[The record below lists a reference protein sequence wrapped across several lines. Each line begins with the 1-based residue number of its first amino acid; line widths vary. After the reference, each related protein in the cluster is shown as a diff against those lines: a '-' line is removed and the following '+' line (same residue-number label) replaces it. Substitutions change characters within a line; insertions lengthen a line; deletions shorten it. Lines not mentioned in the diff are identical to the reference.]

1 MRNPALAALI
11 LLGIASPSAAQ
22 DMARYNRIDLVRP
35 DAPSLAKHGEHAIGV
50 RTIEVVNKDQ
60 IDIVNVTAGKEP
72 PRYDRKLTL
81 EVWYPA
87 AIRTGTPASAAGAGS
102 SSGMVEAGMPT
113 GAYRGVLLRDGKT
126 QVTLY
131 GKAVRDAPPKE
142 ITAGQAPYPLV
153 IISHGYPGNR
163 FLLSHL
169 AENLATKGYV
179 AVTIDHT
186 DSTYSDQGKFGS
198 TLVNRPLDQIFVLNT
213 IDRIAKE
220 GSHFLSG
227 LVDAS
232 RTGLIGYSM
241 GGYGA
246 VISAGAGVTKEAVAY
261 ESGVPG
267 GTLAVHLAGSE
278 TQSKLHDERIKA
290 VVAIAPWGMQRGFW
304 NQEGLTRIRTPM
316 LYVAGSKDDVSGYE
330 NGVRALYEGT
340 VNADRYLLTFENA
353 NHNAAA
359 PIPAPVESW
368 QAADNANATSFNHY
382 ADPVWDTV
390 RMNNIAQHFVTAF
403 LGRYVKL
410 DQDLGS
416 YLDVPVERAND
427 AIYAANKDGTLK
439 PEHTYWKGFANRTAK
454 GLVLERKAAGSN

>member
-1 MRNPALAALI
+1 VRRATLAMSI
-11 LLGIASPSAAQ
+11 LFAVTASSFAQ
-22 DMARYNRIDLVRP
+22 DMGHNNRIDLIRP
-35 DAPSLAKHGEHAIGV
+35 DAPALARHGEHAIGV
-50 RTIEVVNKDQ
+50 RTIAVVNQNQVDVLKA
-60 IDIVNVTAGKEP
+60 VAGQEP

-87 AIRTGTPASAAGAGS
+87 EVQGNQP
-102 SSGMVEAGMPT
+102 
-113 GAYRGVLLRDGKT
+113 GAYPGVLLRDGKT

-131 GKAVRDAPPKE
+131 GKAARDAVPKR
-142 ITAGQAPYPLV
+142 AASGSYPLV

-179 AVTIDHT
+179 VAAIDHT
-186 DSTYSDQGKFGS
+186 DSTYADQGKFGS
-198 TLVNRPLDQIFVLNT
+198 TLVNRPLDQIFVLNEV
-213 IDRIAKE
+213 DRLSKE
-220 GSHFLSG
+220 NGHFLNG

-246 VISAGAGVTKEAVAY
+246 VITAGAGVSKEAVAY
-261 ESGVPG
+261 DAGVPQG
-267 GTLAVHLAGSE
+267 LLSVHLAGSE
-278 TQSKLHDERIKA
+278 THAKLPDQRIKG

-304 NQEGLTRIRTPM
+304 NQEGLSGIRTPI
-316 LYVAGSKDDVSGYE
+316 LYVAGSKDDVSGYD
-330 NGVRALYEGT
+330 NGVRALYTGT
-340 VNADRYLLTFENA
+340 TSADRYLLTFENA

-368 QAADNANATSFNHY
+368 QMAEGVTSPPFNHY
-382 ADPVWDTV
+382 ADAVWDTV

-403 LGRYVKL
+403 LGRYVKT
-410 DQDLGS
+410 DAELGS

-427 AIYAANKDGTLK
+427 AVFAANKDGTFK
-439 PEHTYWKGFANRTAK
+439 PEHTYWKGFANRTAL
-454 GLVLERKAAGSN
+454 GLTLERGRKSAN

>member
-1 MRNPALAALI
+1 MKPLALTAAV
-11 LLGIASPSAAQ
+11 LLTAAIPSAAQ
-22 DMARYNRIDLVRP
+22 DMSHHNRIDLVRP
-35 DAPSLAKHGEHAIGV
+35 DAPKLAHHGENAIGV
-50 RTIEVVNKDQ
+50 RTIEVVNQ
-60 IDIVNVTAGKEP
+60 NQVDILNVAAGKEP
-72 PRYDRKLTL
+72 PRYDRRLRL

-87 AIRTGTPASAAGAGS
+87 ETRGGTA
-102 SSGMVEAGMPT
+102 EAEAQP

-131 GKAVRDAPPKE
+131 GKALRDVPAKPA
-142 ITAGQAPYPLV
+142 AGGQGSYPLA

-179 AVTIDHT
+179 VASIDHT

-198 TLVNRPLDQIFVLNT
+198 TLVNRPLDQIFVLNAV
-213 IDRIAKE
+213 DQLSKE
-220 GSHFLSG
+220 SGHFLNG

-246 VISAGAGVTKEAVAY
+246 MITAGAGVTKEAVAFD
-261 ESGVPG
+261 SGVPG

-278 TQSKLHDERIKA
+278 THRKLRDERIKA
-290 VVAIAPWGMQRGFW
+290 VVAFAPWGMQRGFW
-304 NQEGLTRIRTPM
+304 NQEGLARVTTPI

-330 NGVRALYEGT
+330 NGVRALYTGT

-368 QAADNANATSFNHY
+368 RAADASGSTPFNHY
-382 ADPVWDTV
+382 ADPVWDTL

-403 LGRYVKL
+403 LGRYVKM
-410 DQDLGS
+410 DEEQGS

-427 AIYAANKDGTLK
+427 AVYAANKDNTLK
-439 PEHTYWKGFANRTAK
+439 PEHTYWKGFQNRTAK
-454 GLVLERKAAGSN
+454 GLALERRRAGGN

>member
-1 MRNPALAALI
+1 MRSLALAALI
-11 LLGIASPSAAQ
+11 LPVEISPSAAQ
-22 DMARYNRIDLVRP
+22 DMPHHNRIDLVRP
-35 DAPSLAKHGEHAIGV
+35 DAPELAKQGEHAVGV
-50 RTIEVVNKDQ
+50 RTLEVVNKDQ
-60 IDIVNVTAGKEP
+60 IDVVNTTADKEP

-87 AIRTGTPASAAGAGS
+87 DTRGEAPGNATGTAPSGKMAEGGAS
-102 SSGMVEAGMPT
+102 T

-131 GKAVRDAPPKE
+131 GKAVRDAPPE
-142 ITAGQAPYPLV
+142 PTASRGNPYPLV

-169 AENLATKGYV
+169 GENLATKGYV
-179 AVTIDHT
+179 VVAIDHP
-186 DSTYSDQGKFGS
+186 DSTYADQGKFGS
-198 TLVNRPLDQIFVLNT
+198 TLINRPLDQIFVLNA
-213 IDRIAKE
+213 IDRLSKE
-220 GSHFLSG
+220 NGHFLTG

-246 VISAGAGVTKEAVAY
+246 VITAGAGVTKEGVAF
-261 ESGVPG
+261 ESGVPSG
-267 GTLAVHLAGSE
+267 MLAVHLAGSE
-278 TQSKLHDERIKA
+278 THNKLRDERIKA

-304 NQEGLTRIRTPM
+304 NQDGLARITTPI

-330 NGVRALYEGT
+330 NGVLALYRQT

-368 QAADNANATSFNHY
+368 EAGSNPNSAPFNHY

-403 LGRYVKL
+403 LGRYVKE
-410 DQDLGS
+410 DANLGS
-416 YLDVPVERAND
+416 YLDVPVEKAND
-427 AIYAANKDGTLK
+427 AVFASNADGTLK

-454 GLVLERKAAGSN
+454 GLALEHKRAGSN

>member
-1 MRNPALAALI
+1 MKHLALTAAMLLAAAI
-11 LLGIASPSAAQ
+11 PSAAQ
-22 DMARYNRIDLVRP
+22 DMSRHNRIDLVRP
-35 DAPSLAKHGEHAIGV
+35 DAPKLAHHGENAIGV
-50 RTIEVVNKDQ
+50 RTIEVVNENQ
-60 IDIVNVTAGKEP
+60 VDILNVAAGKEP
-72 PRYDRKLTL
+72 PRYDRRLRL

-87 AIRTGTPASAAGAGS
+87 ETGGGTAEAGAQ
-102 SSGMVEAGMPT
+102 A
-113 GAYRGVLLRDGKT
+113 GAYRGVFLRDGKT

-131 GKAVRDAPPKE
+131 GKAMRDAPPKQA
-142 ITAGQAPYPLV
+142 AGGQGSYPLT

-179 AVTIDHT
+179 VAAIDHT

-198 TLVNRPLDQIFVLNT
+198 TLVNRPLDQIFVLNAV
-213 IDRIAKE
+213 DRMSKE
-220 GSHFLSG
+220 SGHFLNG

-246 VISAGAGVTKEAVAY
+246 MITAGAGVTKEAVAFDA
-261 ESGVPG
+261 GVPG

-278 TQSKLHDERIKA
+278 THGKLRDERIKA
-290 VVAIAPWGMQRGFW
+290 VVAFAPWGMQRNFW
-304 NQEGLTRIRTPM
+304 NQEGLAKVATPI

-330 NGVRALYEGT
+330 NGVRALYAGT

-359 PIPAPVESW
+359 PIPAPMESW
-368 QAADNANATSFNHY
+368 RVADASGSTPFNHY
-382 ADPVWDTV
+382 ADPVWDTL
-390 RMNNIAQHFVTAF
+390 RMNNIAQHFVAAF
-403 LGRYVKL
+403 LGRYVKM
-410 DQDLGS
+410 DEEQGS

-427 AIYAANKDGTLK
+427 AVYATDKDSTLK
-439 PEHTYWKGFANRTAK
+439 PEHTYWKGFPNRTAK
-454 GLVLERKAAGSN
+454 GLALERRRASRN

>member
-1 MRNPALAALI
+1 MRDPALAALI
-11 LLGIASPSAAQ
+11 LLGITSPSAAQ
-22 DMARYNRIDLVRP
+22 DMAYHNRIDLVRP
-35 DAPSLAKHGEHAIGV
+35 DAPALAKHGEHAIGV

-60 IDIVNVTAGKEP
+60 IDILNVTAGKEP

-87 AIRTGTPASAAGAGS
+87 ATPTESPGSAAGAGLS
-102 SSGMVEAGMPT
+102 SSVAEAGVQT
-113 GAYRGVLLRDGKT
+113 GAYHGVLLRDGKT
-126 QVTLY
+126 RVTLY
-131 GKAVRDAPPKE
+131 GKAARDAPPKPT
-142 ITAGQAPYPLV
+142 TAGQVPYPLA
-153 IISHGYPGNR
+153 IISHGYPGSR

-179 AVTIDHT
+179 VVSIDHT

-198 TLVNRPLDQIFVLNT
+198 TLVNRPFDQIFVLNK
-213 IDRIAKE
+213 IDRLSKE
-220 GSHFLSG
+220 SGHFLSG

-246 VISAGAGVTKEAVAY
+246 VITAGAGVTKEGVAFNA
-261 ESGVPG
+261 GVPE

-278 TQSKLHDERIKA
+278 THGQLRDERIRA

-304 NQEGLTRIRTPM
+304 NQDGLTKITTPV

-330 NGVRALYEGT
+330 KGVRALFTGT
-340 VNADRYLLTFENA
+340 INSDRYLLTFENA

-368 QAADNANATSFNHY
+368 RTTENSSSAPFNHY
-382 ADPVWDTV
+382 ADPVWDTL

-410 DQDLGS
+410 DNELGS
-416 YLDVPVERAND
+416 YLDVPMERAND
-427 AIYAANKDGTLK
+427 AIYASNTDGTLK

-454 GLVLERKAAGSN
+454 GLVLEHRRAGNN